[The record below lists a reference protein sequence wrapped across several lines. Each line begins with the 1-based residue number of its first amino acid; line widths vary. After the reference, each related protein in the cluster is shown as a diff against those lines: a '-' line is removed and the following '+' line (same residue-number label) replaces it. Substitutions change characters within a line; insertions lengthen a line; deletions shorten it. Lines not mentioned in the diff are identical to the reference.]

1 MTARIAALLL
11 WTWISD
17 STVECSI
24 EGVSL
29 IQSERRGVAAIHRWS
44 QWMVKT
50 HGGDRDGGPLL
61 VRREN
66 GTMRGIVHPIVQ
78 SSGSQSAISIGPS
91 THARGAA
98 GFLPR
103 RLTFQSGTVA
113 SARRRRCRARP
124 AVPARIDAV
133 VHGMLSNI

>member
-11 WTWISD
+11 WTSISD

-61 VRREN
+61 VRRERN
-66 GTMRGIVHPIVQ
+66 DARHRAPDGAVLRQPVRHLDRTDHACAMCSCI
-78 SSGSQSAISIGPS
+78 SASS
-91 THARGAA
+91 THFSIEPA
-98 GFLPR
+98 G
-103 RLTFQSGTVA
+103 
-113 SARRRRCRARP
+113 
-124 AVPARIDAV
+124 I
-133 VHGMLSNI
+133 